1 MRRAVIWSVSC
12 CCCSVRAVCLPVS
25 SVSRAC
31 SASCAGSLL
40 LQLGLE
46 CLQLSLLAA
55 GAAGQVG
62 KLLFDVFQ
70 IFRDRS
76 GQKLHLLVLL
86 RAAQHLVFRL
96 AELAADGSKLKFGLR
111 SGGSGLGRLRLE
123 RFKALRECV
132 PFLGQLCKRVRAR
145 QNARA
150 LCGRAAG
157 HTAARVHDLPVERD
171 DSHAAAAGT
180 RHAHGVIQR
189 VADHGAGQGR
199 FQSRRG
205 TARRMR
211 RGRRRRR

>member
-31 SASCAGSLL
+31 SASCAAVCCCSWA
-40 LQLGLE
+40 
-46 CLQLSLLAA
+46 LSACSFPSSPPGFVWCGVA

-76 GQKLHLLVLL
+76 SQKLHLLVLL

-111 SGGSGLGRLRLE
+111 GGGSSLGRLRLE

-150 LCGRAAG
+150 LCGRAAS

-189 VADHGAGQGR
+189 VADHGAAKGVFNHG
-199 FQSRRG
+199 
-205 TARRMR
+205 AVPLVA
-211 RGRRRRR
+211 